1 MFIFSRTAVH
11 YTFSHVKGLL
21 DSKQFTMF
29 PLFQQVCYST
39 QHAAQERFAGL
50 HPEWSH
56 WFPVGHFGPFGG
68 SDCRLG
74 RDMLWGHTAQRPPA
88 DPELFGEPHGRE
100 DSELS
105 YIMSH
110 LKHGWDMLG
119 HSEIVFGDSGTM
131 RSFRDSGIFWTTQTM
146 NRTT

>member
-74 RDMLWGHTAQRPPA
+74 RDML
-88 DPELFGEPHGRE
+88 
-100 DSELS
+100 
-105 YIMSH
+105 
-110 LKHGWDMLG
+110 
-119 HSEIVFGDSGTM
+119 
-131 RSFRDSGIFWTTQTM
+131 
-146 NRTT
+146 